1 MPTIDQQL
9 PDAVQAAPH
18 VYSVVLENDR
28 VRVLEVRGVPGDRTD
43 LHRHPAQVAVAIT
56 AAEYRFTSPDGT
68 VTEAAL
74 EPGMAVYLDAVE
86 HTTEVKGDTSSRV
99 LLIELK

>member
-1 MPTIDQQL
+1 MTDLL
-9 PDAVQAAPH
+9 PDAVEAAPH

-28 VRVLEVRGVPGDRTD
+28 VRVLEVRGVPGDRTE

-56 AAEYRFTSPDGT
+56 AGRYRFTGADGT
-68 VTEAAL
+68 VAEASL
-74 EPGMAVYLDAVE
+74 EPGMAMYLDPVE
-86 HTTEVKGDTSSRV
+86 HSTEIVGDAGSRI